1 MSSEYEVLQ
10 ALCREH
16 FGAFARKA
24 FGIIEPGTDF
34 EKNWHIDCIAEH
46 LEAVYTGDIKRC
58 RGSIFTSGILCSQT
72 ITKKEQKT
80 SLDGLAGSIV
90 FGTIRRVVALMTN
103 CLLDIMVLKV
113 TSSA

>member
-1 MSSEYEVLQ
+1 MVTGGAQVSKFAHAKLSSVW
-10 ALCREH
+10 AVGTSVFAVGAAKTTRLCRLWTH
-16 FGAFARKA
+16 
-24 FGIIEPGTDF
+24 
-34 EKNWHIDCIAEH
+34 
-46 LEAVYTGDIKRC
+46 YTGDIKRC

-80 SLDGLAGSIV
+80 SLDGLAGSTV

-103 CLLDIMVLKV
+103 CLVGIMVLKV